1 MSGDSELDAYATNIL
16 QEKRARKVAEDD
28 ALKLYNRVRALQK
41 EEDKAH
47 KRIQDTKRKAK
58 EIIKLR
64 ERNELVRQEKELRM
78 RELQLEVER
87 QKQEN
92 LRLKEDIVRNKTE
105 QENKIWADKVTLA
118 QQAKEER
125 AEFERLLAESKL
137 LSRKEALEQKDAIR
151 KQQEEARRKMEML
164 KMGRLQQVSAP
175 ATLGCAG
182 GSTWAQG
189 EYERRL
195 REEMEAKSAK
205 EAEIERLA
213 EIEAQLIGRLKH
225 KQTEQRRAYQQL
237 EAVLSLGGNPSSSR
251 TPSKPHS
258 PALSQS
264 ASPFNGGG
272 GSLTDEATAPTAPA
286 GEPSEEDVARAFS
299 MYDEEAIGEI
309 PAACLGGVRG
319 QAAHGLDK
327 ARPGLQG
334 ALGGPS
340 VTRGLG
346 WMPGTVESKPCWGLM
361 EQAGQRF
368 QVGRGEEGAGSA
380 ASACRLC

>member
-1 MSGDSELDAYATNIL
+1 
-16 QEKRARKVAEDD
+16 
-28 ALKLYNRVRALQK
+28 

-164 KMGRLQQVSAP
+164 KMGRLQQ
-175 ATLGCAG
+175 
-182 GSTWAQG
+182 AQG

-309 PAACLGGVRG
+309 PAACLGG
-319 QAAHGLDK
+319 
-327 ARPGLQG
+327 
-334 ALGGPS
+334 S
-340 VTRGLG
+340 
-346 WMPGTVESKPCWGLM
+346 
-361 EQAGQRF
+361 
-368 QVGRGEEGAGSA
+368 
-380 ASACRLC
+380 